1 MARIFTYDQDPSL
14 NLNDK
19 LIGTNSEDSV
29 TKNFTIQSFLELA
42 NNENFIKHFDGIVFK
57 VQNYNV
63 DSDQYGIITT
73 GTGAYTNT
81 DFANIQTIYLSD
93 KNLKNSDVS
102 SYIDVLSGYD
112 VRITNKNDVNNFG
125 IYRVDNVQDD
135 ITGTYKVLTLT
146 NQDAS
151 GQLQKDVEYYVST
164 LGNNLKN
171 LNSFSVTSTY
181 DVTDA
186 GSGRI
191 ITDAERELV
200 ATVSGKVNILDIVNT
215 LESDNISVPL
225 SANQGR
231 VLKGLIDNI
240 NTLLTSDNVDLDSLQ
255 EVVDF
260 IEANK
265 STLDSLTISN
275 IAGLQTAL
283 DGKVD
288 VIVGKG
294 LSTEDFTTA
303 FKTKLQNIADSAEV
317 NVQADWNEI
326 NTLSDAFIAN
336 KPTDI
341 TNLISHSVTELSDIS
356 SAGSG
361 YIITS
366 SERSKLA
373 AIDVNAEQN
382 VQADWS
388 VTDTN
393 SDAFIANKPVILDQS
408 TTITVAGTANQIA
421 TTPNTPQ
428 NLTTDRTFTVS
439 LANDVT
445 IPNNLTVT
453 NDLTVNGNI
462 TLGNQ
467 TSDTTNISG
476 NASIAGALDATSIDA
491 GNILSWDT
499 AYSGTPTQDNAIYFN
514 TEDSHDILNF
524 RYHGHT
530 LKIDT
535 LTEVIPSGITSGGT
549 LSAATTTQF
558 TINAG
563 TGIINDLNKES
574 GAVKPYPEIKYIS
587 WSQANYTVFNL
598 DANDTKQKNAWIYVD
613 ENGSVQQQATAFTDA
628 QIANKIIIGSVVHSS
643 GTIDFVKTFPI
654 TAYGASA
661 QIAEFARMFGP
672 MKKTGHKITANGAN
686 TSIDRSAGTAFAFGR
701 NYSNDPNN
709 PSIVADIAKT
719 ICSIHRYRS
728 DGLGGHIKD
737 TNAGAGYTTLD
748 PTNYDAAGTLTAVN
762 TAKFS
767 VQRLYFFPTT
777 PNVVVAY
784 YGKNFYNSIEEAEK
798 SYLI

>member
-19 LIGTNSEDSV
+19 LIGTNSEDNV
-29 TKNFTIQSFLELA
+29 TKNFTIESFLELA

-57 VQNYNV
+57 VQDYNV
-63 DSDQYGIITT
+63 DLNQYGIITT

-102 SYIDVLSGYD
+102 NYIDVLAGYD

-125 IYRVDNVQDD
+125 IYRVDNVEDSVSN
-135 ITGTYKVLTLT
+135 TYKVLTLT
-146 NQDAS
+146 SQDAS
-151 GQLQKDVEYYVST
+151 GQLIKGDEYYVST

-191 ITDAERELV
+191 ITDAERTAV
-200 ATVSGKVNILDIVNT
+200 ATIYDRVLYTDVQNN
-215 LESDNISVPL
+215 LESTETSYPL

-231 VLKGLIDNI
+231 ILKGYIDAI
-240 NTLLTSDNVDLDSLQ
+240 NTTLTSDNVDLDTLQ

-265 STLDSLTISN
+265 DTLDSLTISN
-275 IAGLQTAL
+275 IAGLQTTL

-317 NVQADWNEI
+317 NVQADWDEI
-326 NTLSDAFIAN
+326 NTSSDSFIAN

-341 TNLISHSVTELSDIS
+341 TNLTSHSVTELSDIS

-361 YIITS
+361 NIITS
-366 SERSKLA
+366 SERTKLS

-382 VQADWS
+382 VQADWD

-408 TTITVAGTANQIA
+408 TTITIAGT
-421 TTPNTPQ
+421 PNEIETSPSSGGSPTPQ
-428 NLTTDRTFTVS
+428 NLTTDRTFTIG
-439 LANDVT
+439 LPNNVT
-445 IPNNLTVT
+445 ISNNLTVT

-467 TSDTTNISG
+467 TTDTTNISG
-476 NASIAGALDATSIDA
+476 DASIAGALDATSVDA
-491 GNILSWDT
+491 GNILSLDT
-499 AYSGTPTQDNAIYFN
+499 AYSGTPTQDNAIFYT
-514 TEDSHDILNF
+514 TENSHDTLNF

-535 LTEVIPSGITSGGT
+535 LTEVIPSGIT
-549 LSAATTTQF
+549 
-558 TINAG
+558 
-563 TGIINDLNKES
+563 
-574 GAVKPYPEIKYIS
+574 
-587 WSQANYTVFNL
+587 
-598 DANDTKQKNAWIYVD
+598 
-613 ENGSVQQQATAFTDA
+613 
-628 QIANKIIIGSVVHSS
+628 
-643 GTIDFVKTFPI
+643 
-654 TAYGASA
+654 
-661 QIAEFARMFGP
+661 
-672 MKKTGHKITANGAN
+672 
-686 TSIDRSAGTAFAFGR
+686 
-701 NYSNDPNN
+701 
-709 PSIVADIAKT
+709 
-719 ICSIHRYRS
+719 
-728 DGLGGHIKD
+728 
-737 TNAGAGYTTLD
+737 
-748 PTNYDAAGTLTAVN
+748 
-762 TAKFS
+762 
-767 VQRLYFFPTT
+767 
-777 PNVVVAY
+777 
-784 YGKNFYNSIEEAEK
+784 
-798 SYLI
+798 